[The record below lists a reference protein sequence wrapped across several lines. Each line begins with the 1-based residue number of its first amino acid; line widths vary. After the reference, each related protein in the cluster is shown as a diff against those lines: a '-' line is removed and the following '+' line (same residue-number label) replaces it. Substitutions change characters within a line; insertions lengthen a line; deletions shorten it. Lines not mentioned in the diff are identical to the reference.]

1 MPINLKA
8 ESVFKLKANKLK
20 STEQVSQELSND
32 DQHKIQN
39 NGVEN
44 IKIGQ
49 VNIEESFEKDKF
61 LNTRN

>member
-32 DQHKIQN
+32 DQQKIQN

>member
-32 DQHKIQN
+32 NQQKIQN

>member
-1 MPINLKA
+1 VPINLKA

-32 DQHKIQN
+32 DQQKIQN
-39 NGVEN
+39 NGADN

-49 VNIEESFEKDKF
+49 AVIEGSFEKDKF

>member
-8 ESVFKLKANKLK
+8 ESVFKLKANKLN

-32 DQHKIQN
+32 NQQKIQN